1 MELIQ
6 GKRMTL
12 FFEYR
17 KLRSLIVASNICSAI
32 CFNHQKRTFITSII
46 CSDPPSAAFF
56 RKYTLQIK
64 MAASQVPSTAIEEYY
79 QLYLLLHTPAEA
91 IMMPTTGKRSKTSN
105 DKFSS
110 TNATQ
115 TTRLIVPTV
124 SNKNNTE
131 ELDLHFMTEEELK
144 MLQKKGMLLPFPF
157 LPRQRSTLTV
167 LLIVIT
173 HTRQ

>member
-1 MELIQ
+1 
-6 GKRMTL
+6 
-12 FFEYR
+12 
-17 KLRSLIVASNICSAI
+17 
-32 CFNHQKRTFITSII
+32 
-46 CSDPPSAAFF
+46 
-56 RKYTLQIK
+56 
-64 MAASQVPSTAIEEYY
+64 
-79 QLYLLLHTPAEA
+79 
-91 IMMPTTGKRSKTSN
+91 MMPTSNNKRIKTSN
-105 DKFSS
+105 DEFSS

-124 SNKNNTE
+124 TNKNNTE

-173 HTRQ
+173 HTRQWNRSVLLLLYSCSPWGRTLSQGSRLLQSISISAQSYTQDASFIWKPYATSDGWAVWQRVGWVGRVRPWRAWWYVGHALLQHSMSQFL

>member
-1 MELIQ
+1 
-6 GKRMTL
+6 
-12 FFEYR
+12 
-17 KLRSLIVASNICSAI
+17 
-32 CFNHQKRTFITSII
+32 
-46 CSDPPSAAFF
+46 
-56 RKYTLQIK
+56 
-64 MAASQVPSTAIEEYY
+64 MAASHVPSTAIEEYY

-91 IMMPTTGKRSKTSN
+91 IMMPTTGKRSKTSE
-105 DKFSS
+105 FSS